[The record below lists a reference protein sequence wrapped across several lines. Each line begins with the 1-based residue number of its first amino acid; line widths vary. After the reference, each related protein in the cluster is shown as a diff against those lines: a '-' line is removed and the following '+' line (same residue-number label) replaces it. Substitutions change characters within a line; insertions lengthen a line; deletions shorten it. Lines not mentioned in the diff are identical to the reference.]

1 MGITVFNYRVFI
13 LIYFYIYENSVKE
26 FMPNQAFFSRQLRAD
41 NIKIKRKASLF
52 PVTQTH
58 KELELRPK
66 PQLEVSLHRG
76 TNEQL

>member
-1 MGITVFNYRVFI
+1 MKTVSK
-13 LIYFYIYENSVKE
+13 NSCLTRHSFLAK
-26 FMPNQAFFSRQLRAD
+26 AD

-66 PQLEVSLHRG
+66 PQLEVSLHRE